1 MSISEASALLK
12 KLSSEVSSSSA
23 SASTTLASLK
33 LILVDFDSLPPLCLP
48 TPDSKEEQRIACEA
62 LELGCLLAV
71 KNGDGEAFEGNTNQL
86 FPIYSSCLS
95 VPQSANRKKVQ
106 GLYLMFLLVEN
117 RLADFHSVLQT
128 YTAEEIGDGRINFAV
143 LLERE
148 LMVGSYDKFAT
159 SSTSLPDPLYQFF
172 MTSLLST
179 VRDNVADALEVSY
192 ESMDLA
198 DAQRML
204 MFQPNETS
212 AFESFVKQ
220 SREDWMVVDNEIKF
234 QPVVASN
241 RAEDIPSMKLI
252 SQSLSFATEIER
264 IV

>member
-1 MSISEASALLK
+1 MSVSEASSLLK
-12 KLSSEVSSSSA
+12 QLASEVSSSSA

-33 LILVDFDSLPPLCLP
+33 LLLIDFDSLPPLCLP

-71 KNGDGEAFEGNTNQL
+71 KNGDGEAFEGNINQL
-86 FPIYSSCLS
+86 FPIYSSCPS
-95 VPQSANRKKVQ
+95 VPQSANRKKAQ
-106 GLYLMFLLVEN
+106 GLNLMFFLVEN

-128 YTAEEIGDGRINFAV
+128 YTAEEIEDERINFAV
-143 LLERE
+143 MLERE
-148 LMVGSYDKFAT
+148 LMVGSYDKFAST
-159 SSTSLPDPLYQFF
+159 SISLPDPLYQYF

-198 DAQRML
+198 DAQKML
-204 MFQPNETS
+204 MFPANETS
-212 AFESFVKQ
+212 SFESFVKQ

-234 QPVVASN
+234 QPVTTTN

-252 SQSLSFATEIER
+252 SQSLSFATEVER